1 MGIDIGRNKRAVL
14 KKMLDKFTTFSWD
27 GLDSFENFGAF
38 ITNNKDLKFY
48 NGPSFSNAYTQPQ
61 FESHAGYLTGVSFQV
76 QQISFNI
83 GVYAVDDETYRK
95 LIYWLNP
102 LKISYLVFS
111 FNTDFRYNLKLS
123 KVSETSN
130 RSIIGYEN
138 TIPLYYTE
146 LSLTFDVIG
155 KPCAIG
161 TSAYEWKELNN
172 NDSNYTLLKI
182 DTTRDFVPTDISTPI
197 DAYLYIPQLKP
208 NLYVKMDAVYS
219 TTNTD
224 TTVNLFS
231 VNLQNLASNQD
242 LRLHYN
248 SENGLLFLQYASSHE
263 KLLNL
268 MNLTDTGE
276 KIVSSFNSSKF
287 KIPGRFDNKEFD
299 INNFGLKI
307 YINYKEPENDTQ
319 ISLTTTDDN
328 NIYNITVYPRTN
340 LI

>member
-111 FNTDFRYNLKLS
+111 FNTDYRYNLKLS
-123 KVSETSN
+123 KVSETST
-130 RSIIGYEN
+130 RSIIGYDGQV
-138 TIPLYYTE
+138 PLYYTE

-161 TSAYEWKELNN
+161 TSMYEWNKDNN
-172 NDSNYTLLKI
+172 NDNNYTTLTVN
-182 DTTRDFVPTDISTPI
+182 TTSVDYVPTDISTPI
-197 DAYLYIPQLKP
+197 DAYLSITKLQP
-208 NLYVKMDAVYS
+208 NLYVKMDAVY
-219 TTNTD
+219 NQD
-224 TTVNLFS
+224 TVVNLFY
-231 VNLQNLASNQD
+231 VQLQNLSPSQPN

-248 SENGLLFLQYASSHE
+248 SENGLLFLQYASTHE
-263 KLLNL
+263 RLLNL

-276 KIVSSFNSSKF
+276 KIVSSFKSSKF
-287 KIPGRFDNKEFD
+287 QIPGRFDNNEFD
-299 INNFGLKI
+299 INNFSLRV
-307 YINYKEPENDTQ
+307 YITYKEPEADTQ
-319 ISLTTTDDN
+319 ISLINVSGENQYD
-328 NIYNITVYPRTN
+328 ITVYPRTN